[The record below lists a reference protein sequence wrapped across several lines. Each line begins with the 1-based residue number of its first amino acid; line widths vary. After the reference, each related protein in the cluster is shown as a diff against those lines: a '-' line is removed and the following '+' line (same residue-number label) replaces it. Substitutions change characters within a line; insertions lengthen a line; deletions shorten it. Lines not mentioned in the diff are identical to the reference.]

1 MTFELLAIFFRVIT
15 DKPTPVLVL
24 GNVVGESLNY
34 TTKAETDCVQI
45 KNFCSN
51 SVMHGS
57 NLEESHDRTTVEH
70 GKNGIL

>member
-51 SVMHGS
+51 SIMAV
-57 NLEESHDRTTVEH
+57 
-70 GKNGIL
+70 I

>member
-15 DKPTPVLVL
+15 DKPTPALVL

-45 KNFCSN
+45 KNFCN
-51 SVMHGS
+51 SIMAA
-57 NLEESHDRTTVEH
+57 
-70 GKNGIL
+70 I